1 MYAENPAE
9 PDATK
14 DILKVCL
21 VECPWI
27 LLADVAAIAAVRKLT
42 ARLPPPTIQPSSND

>member
-1 MYAENPAE
+1 LEFFVLPGETRLVHVKTMYAENPAE

-27 LLADVAAIAAVRKLT
+27 LLADVAAIAAV
-42 ARLPPPTIQPSSND
+42 